1 MESSVA
7 PLIIPIHFTGGWGA
21 AAGATALF
29 EGGGEGDRRR
39 RRRRSTYIHTMM
51 CGALTSRCAWRR
63 LQQQWRS
70 RRRRCRHGFCADTQK
85 ALLQNTHTHTHSL
98 SLSLSLSLSRRAFFF
113 LCFWIWRNR
122 RWSKSLSVLSKSPS
136 TSGCGSLLSLLSVGG
151 NGVWEVPIAWFVGQD
166 SRSGFWWVI
175 LQWGFS
181 SDPGGS
187 FFFRSCF
194 VQDGNSSSLSSA
206 AVEGGTWSTAATK
219 PDN

>member
-1 MESSVA
+1 MKK
-7 PLIIPIHFTGGWGA
+7 I
-21 AAGATALF
+21 ATAMEKPSSSLPPWF
-29 EGGGEGDRRR
+29 LCWYPK
-39 RRRRSTYIHTMM
+39 SPSPKH
-51 CGALTSRCAWRR
+51 
-63 LQQQWRS
+63 
-70 RRRRCRHGFCADTQK
+70 
-85 ALLQNTHTHTHSL
+85 THTHTHT
-98 SLSLSLSLSRRAFFF
+98 LSLSLSRRAFFF

-187 FFFRSCF
+187 FFFRSCL

>member
-1 MESSVA
+1 
-7 PLIIPIHFTGGWGA
+7 
-21 AAGATALF
+21 
-29 EGGGEGDRRR
+29 
-39 RRRRSTYIHTMM
+39 
-51 CGALTSRCAWRR
+51 

-85 ALLQNTHTHTHSL
+85 ALLQNTHTHSL

-136 TSGCGSLLSLLSVGG
+136 TSGCGSFLSLLSVGG

-166 SRSGFWWVI
+166 SRSGFRWVI

-187 FFFRSCF
+187 FFFRSYL
-194 VQDGNSSSLSSA
+194 VQDGNSSSLSPA
-206 AVEGGTWSTAATK
+206 AVEGGIWSTAATK